1 MSGGRPAGVEMRS
14 FGEQLKEAR
23 ETRGVSLD
31 AVAKATRIPL
41 RHLEAIERS
50 DLEGL
55 PRGPFGQGYIKAYAG
70 FLGISPEPMLKGYHA
85 QERQR
90 GLGPSESQRRTLE
103 ELSQFVLHRPPPQQR
118 GLLTARWTWTA
129 LALAALGILGTAG
142 WLLVGGEAPKAALAP
157 SPPPAAQ
164 SPGDTDAAPEALD
177 APVAPEPTPEAA
189 RAPERPAE
197 VPAPTNNPPNP
208 DLAVSHSGVGTGV
221 ESLRL
226 VGRADRF
233 VEGTTVSFW
242 TRVLGGRPGD
252 LIHHIWIH
260 EGQVIMRANL
270 EIGGSHWRT
279 FSRRELPPGSA
290 GQWAA
295 EARSPDGRVLARVEF
310 LCVSIDQ

>member
-1 MSGGRPAGVEMRS
+1 MRS
-14 FGEQLKEAR
+14 FGDQLKEAR

-70 FLGISPEPMLKGYHA
+70 FLGISPEPMLKAYHA

-103 ELSQFVLHRPPPQQR
+103 ELSQFVLHRPPPHQR
-118 GLLTARWTWTA
+118 GLLTARRTWTA
-129 LALAALGILGTAG
+129 LGLAALGILGTAG
-142 WLLVGGEAPKAALAP
+142 WLLMGREAPEVGLPP

-164 SPGDTDAAPEALD
+164 NPSEPDAAPEAPE
-177 APVAPEPTPEAA
+177 ARVAPDPTPEAT
-189 RAPERPAE
+189 RAPDRPAE
-197 VPAPTNNPPNP
+197 VPTPTNNPPNP
-208 DLAVSHSGVGTGV
+208 DLEVSHSGVGTGV
-221 ESLRL
+221 ESHRL
-226 VGRADRF
+226 VGRADGF
-233 VEGTTVSFW
+233 EEGTTVSFW

-252 LIHHIWIH
+252 VIHHFWIH
-260 EGQVIMRANL
+260 EGQVIMRADL

-290 GQWAA
+290 GRWAT

-310 LCVSIDQ
+310 LCLSGGQ